1 MNLLLFVIVIIISF
15 TVVRIGAVAFE
26 LTGLEWSVAKFQAL
40 SCFTGTGFTTKESE
54 LIVKSHQRRK
64 IAKILM
70 IFGHAGLVTLIA
82 TFVNSMRP
90 SQLVHKVF
98 QPIIHLDKLPTLS
111 VLINIVILALF
122 CWVIFSLFTH
132 TKFSKK
138 LTKVIQNFFL
148 KKNIITRTYVQDLV
162 TSAGGFGIINI
173 EVTKHSELYHM
184 NLSDVE
190 KKYPVMKI
198 LAIERGRNII
208 TNLSDE
214 TRILLGDNIISYGKV
229 DEIKKALHQR
239 LIDKVKDKVSNRKK
253 NKKTKTL
260 K

>member
-1 MNLLLFVIVIIISF
+1 MNLILFVIVIIISF

-26 LTGLEWSVAKFQAL
+26 LTGLEWSIAKFQAI

-54 LIVKSHQRRK
+54 LVVKNQQRRK

-90 SQLVHKVF
+90 SQLVHKAF
-98 QPIIHLDKLPTLS
+98 QPIVHLDKLPTLS
-111 VLINIVILALF
+111 VLINIVILALT
-122 CWVIFSLFTH
+122 CWLIFSLFSH
-132 TKFSKK
+132 TKLSKK

-148 KKNIITRTYVQDLV
+148 KKNIISRTYVQDLV
-162 TSAGGFGIINI
+162 ISVGGFGIINI
-173 EVTKHSELYHM
+173 EVTKYSMLYHM
-184 NLSDVE
+184 NLSDVV
-190 KKYPVMKI
+190 KKYPIMKI

-208 TNLSDE
+208 TNLTDE
-214 TRILLGDNIISYGKV
+214 TRMLLGDNIISYGKI
-229 DEIKKALHQR
+229 DEIKKVLHQR
-239 LIDKVKDKVSNRKK
+239 LIDKVKDKVNTHKKK
-253 NKKTKTL
+253 NIKKK

>member
-26 LTGLEWSVAKFQAL
+26 LTGLEWSIAKFQAL

-111 VLINIVILALF
+111 VLINIVIIALF
-122 CWVIFSLFTH
+122 CWIIFSLFSH
-132 TKFSKK
+132 TKFSQK

-162 TSAGGFGIINI
+162 TSAGGFGIVNI
-173 EVTKHSELYHM
+173 EVTDRSELYHLDM
-184 NLSDVE
+184 ASII
-190 KKYPVMKI
+190 KKYPVMKVI
-198 LAIERGRNII
+198 AIERGRNII
-208 TNLSDE
+208 TNLTNE
-214 TRILLGDNIISYGKV
+214 TRILLGDNIISYGKI
-229 DEIKKALHQR
+229 DEIKKVLHQR
-239 LIDKVKDKVSNRKK
+239 LIDKVKDSVSTHKKK
-253 NKKTKTL
+253 NVKKK

>member
-1 MNLLLFVIVIIISF
+1 MNLILFVVIVIISI

-26 LTGLEWSVAKFQAL
+26 LTGLEWTVAKFQAL
-40 SCFTGTGFTTKESE
+40 SCFTSTGFTTKESE
-54 LIVKSHQRRK
+54 LIVKSQQRRK
-64 IAKILM
+64 IATILM
-70 IFGHAGLVTLIA
+70 IIGHAGLVTLIA
-82 TFVNSMRP
+82 TFVNSLRP

-98 QPIIHLDKLPTLS
+98 EPIIHLDNLPTLS
-111 VLINIVILALF
+111 VLINILIITIF
-122 CWVIFSLFTH
+122 CWAVFTLFFRN
-132 TKFSKK
+132 KLSKK

-162 TSAGGFGIINI
+162 ISSGGFGIINI

-184 NLSDVE
+184 NLFDVV
-190 KKYPVMKI
+190 KKHPEMKI

-208 TNLSDE
+208 TNLTDE
-214 TRILLGDNIISYGKV
+214 TRILLGDNIISYGKI

-253 NKKTKTL
+253 KNIKK
-260 K
+260 

>member
-1 MNLLLFVIVIIISF
+1 MNLIFFVIIVIISL
-15 TVVRIGAVAFE
+15 TVVRVGAVAFK
-26 LTGLEWSVAKFQAL
+26 LTGIEWTIAKFQAL
-40 SCFTGTGFTTKESE
+40 SCFTSTGFTTKESE
-54 LIVKSHQRRK
+54 LIVKNQQRRK
-64 IAKILM
+64 IATILM
-70 IFGHAGLVTLIA
+70 VFGHAGFVSLIA
-82 TFVNSMRP
+82 TSVNSLRP

-111 VLINIVILALF
+111 VLINIVIIALF
-122 CWVIFSLFTH
+122 CWIIFFLFSH
-132 TKFSKK
+132 TKLSKK

-148 KKNIITRTYVQDLV
+148 RKNIITRTYVQDLV
-162 TSAGGFGIINI
+162 TSSGGFGIINI

-208 TNLSDE
+208 TNLTDE
-214 TRILLGDNIISYGKV
+214 TRILLRDNIISYGKI

-239 LIDKVKDKVSNRKK
+239 MIDKVKDSVSNRKK
-253 NKKTKTL
+253 NKIKK
-260 K
+260 KK